1 MTTHLLGGWRPEGS
15 NPVAV
20 QPGAGRIDSPRVLD
34 RRGTGQRRGRTFYA
48 TWDTQRPGG
57 DVGWLPHSTLSVVP
71 PTAREAARRSHGFGD
86 ARCQLRRSLWCRAR
100 RVLFL
105 AIRVLATR
113 ADCHVDQPGRGPW
126 SAFTPGWARW
136 FSSASLRASSARGHG
151 SPWSAGKQLTRS
163 SSERLTTPARP
174 LPRPDANLG
183 YLFRLAHQCFRAR
196 LDSELEGLG
205 LSAQDYGILSVF
217 ETRPELSTSELARI
231 SQVTRQTMHTSVLN
245 LEAAGLVERSAR
257 NQRVVL
263 VRLTNRGRNCLA
275 TATRRVRVAE
285 HAALAGLSRED
296 ERTVR
301 AWLANLAA
309 MPATPEEAAARRKE
323 KS

>member
-1 MTTHLLGGWRPEGS
+1 M
-15 NPVAV
+15 
-20 QPGAGRIDSPRVLD
+20 
-34 RRGTGQRRGRTFYA
+34 
-48 TWDTQRPGG
+48 
-57 DVGWLPHSTLSVVP
+57 
-71 PTAREAARRSHGFGD
+71 
-86 ARCQLRRSLWCRAR
+86 
-100 RVLFL
+100 
-105 AIRVLATR
+105 
-113 ADCHVDQPGRGPW
+113 
-126 SAFTPGWARW
+126 
-136 FSSASLRASSARGHG
+136 
-151 SPWSAGKQLTRS
+151 
-163 SSERLTTPARP
+163 SERLTTPARP